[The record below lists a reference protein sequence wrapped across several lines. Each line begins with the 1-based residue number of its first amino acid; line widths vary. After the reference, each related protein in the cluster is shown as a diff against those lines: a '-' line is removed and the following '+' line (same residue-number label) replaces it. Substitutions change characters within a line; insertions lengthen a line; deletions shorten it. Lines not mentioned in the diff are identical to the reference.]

1 MSDREESLIIFHAD
15 LDNTL
20 IYSYRH
26 EIGEEKR
33 SVEVYKGREISF
45 MTEKS
50 SSLLKLVREKVCFVP
65 TTTRT
70 EEQYG
75 RIALGSGAPDYAL
88 VCNGGILLKGT
99 DEAPGWYEESLR
111 LIGKSRREFLHALR
125 ILHADPFRDFEVRNI
140 RDLFLFTKSNMP
152 AETVE
157 RMKRELDPALMDVFS
172 NGNKVYAVPK
182 GLDKGHAVR
191 RFKDYINADMVIAAG
206 DSEFDIPMLEEA
218 DMAYAPVD
226 LMRKHSFSAHV
237 TGISSDRIF
246 SDMLLE
252 KILEKLSV
260 LPGRTVSYK

>member
-1 MSDREESLIIFHAD
+1 MSDRKESLIIFHAD

-20 IYSYRH
+20 IYSYKH

-33 SVEVYKGREISF
+33 NVEVYKDREISF

-50 SSLLKLVREKVCFVP
+50 SSLLKLIRERVCFVP

-75 RIALGSGAPDYAL
+75 RIDLGLGVPDYAL

-99 DEAPGWYEESLR
+99 DEVSEWYEESLGV
-111 LIGKSRREFLHALR
+111 IENSREEFLRAFR
-125 ILHADPFRDFEVRNI
+125 ILQEDPFRNFEVRNI
-140 RDLFLFTKSNMP
+140 RDLFLFTKSRMP
-152 AETVE
+152 AETAE
-157 RMKRELDPALMDVFS
+157 RMKRELNPAFMGVFS
-172 NGNKVYAVPK
+172 NGNKVYTVPK

-191 RFKDYINADMVIAAG
+191 RFRDYIKADMVIAAG

-218 DMAYAPVD
+218 DMAYAPEE
-226 LMRKHSFSAHV
+226 LRKRHNFSAHV
-237 TGISSDRIF
+237 TEISADRIF
-246 SDMLLE
+246 SDVLLE

-260 LPGRTVSYK
+260 LPGGTVSYK